1 MFKLNEWFF
10 FLVFFIIGIC
20 LNSINF
26 KDFKLVREIIGLIF
40 KIIGIKDR
48 WYYVIIF
55 YLLFIKDWIR
65 FLL

>member
-1 MFKLNEWFF
+1 MFKLNEWFV

-65 FLL
+65 FFL

>member
-65 FLL
+65 FFL

>member
-20 LNSINF
+20 LNSIDF

-65 FLL
+65 FFL